1 MEPLDEKELSLLLR
15 QWESPVAPAS
25 LGRRVLPRRGSW
37 WRWLFTGTIRIPVP
51 VGVAAV
57 VLVGLWI
64 HYSKAPARVPV
75 AQPAPTV
82 SLADFQPVKQLEPQL
97 VGAQK

>member
-1 MEPLDEKELSLLLR
+1 MEPLDEKELNHLLR
-15 QWESPVAPAS
+15 QWEAPPAPAS
-25 LGRRVLPRRGSW
+25 LDRRVLPRRGSW
-37 WRWLFTGTIRIPVP
+37 WQWLFTGTIRIPVP

-64 HYSKAPARVPV
+64 HYAKAPATVPI
-75 AQPAPTV
+75 ARPAPTV

-97 VGAQK
+97 LGVPK

>member
-1 MEPLDEKELSLLLR
+1 MEPLDEKELSHLLR
-15 QWESPVAPAS
+15 QWEAPAAPAT

-57 VLVGLWI
+57 VLVGLWL
-64 HYSKAPARVPV
+64 HYSKPSTSVPV

-82 SLADFQPVKQLEPQL
+82 SLADFQPVKQLEPQIL
-97 VGAQK
+97 GAQK

>member
-1 MEPLDEKELSLLLR
+1 MEPLDEKELSHLLS
-15 QWESPVAPAS
+15 QWDAPAAPAS

-64 HYSKAPARVPV
+64 HYSKAPAAVPI
-75 AQPAPTV
+75 AIARRPPRKRTTRKLTRKMAN
-82 SLADFQPVKQLEPQL
+82 
-97 VGAQK
+97 G

>member
-1 MEPLDEKELSLLLR
+1 MEPLDEKELSHLLR
-15 QWESPVAPAS
+15 QWEAPPAPAS
-25 LGRRVLPRRGSW
+25 LTRGVLPQRGRW

-57 VLVGLWI
+57 VLIGLWI
-64 HYSKAPARVPV
+64 HYSKVPAGVPV

-82 SLADFQPVKQLEPQL
+82 SLADFQPVKQLEPHL
-97 VGAQK
+97 MGAPK